1 MFSED
6 ERLIAVGGV
15 TTTVA
20 VVRQAAATLQAAPSV
35 MVAQSLRQ
43 AANPLTVRDYHEI
56 STSVLRAHPEMDWPS
71 GTHSQPSAHVKPRVI
86 HYLELTCPACWPAD

>member
-20 VVRQAAATLQAAPSV
+20 VVRQAAATLQAAPGV
-35 MVAQSLRQ
+35 MVAQPLRQ
-43 AANPLTVRDYHEI
+43 AANPLAVMDYHEI
-56 STSVLRAHPEMDWPS
+56 SASVLRVHPDMDWPS
-71 GTHSQPSAHVKPRVI
+71 GTHSQATAHVKPRVI
-86 HYLELTCPACWPAD
+86 HYLELTCPAWWPAD